1 MAEGVLEREA
11 IHSSL
16 QPVRGMASPQLGWTW
31 NLALVPLSRFGTT
44 PFRST
49 WLALLGLLGSLEINL
64 SPLGI
69 DSIQATLWASM
80 NLGLLI
86 STNCL
91 MSTLFERWSL

>member
-1 MAEGVLEREA
+1 MSERRLESED
-11 IHSSL
+11 IDPSL
-16 QPVRGMASPQLGWTW
+16 HRMRGMVSPQLGWTR
-31 NLALVPLSRFGTT
+31 NLALAPLSRFGTT
-44 PFRST
+44 PFRPT
-49 WLALLGLLGSLEINL
+49 WLSLLGLLGSLEINL

-69 DSIQATLWASM
+69 DSIQATLWASV

>member
-16 QPVRGMASPQLGWTW
+16 QPVRDMVSPQLRWTRD
-31 NLALVPLSRFGTT
+31 LALAPLSRFGTT
-44 PFRST
+44 PFRPT
-49 WLALLGLLGSLEINL
+49 WLSLLGLLGSLEINL

-69 DSIQATLWASM
+69 DSIQATLGASV